1 MDLKLL
7 HKYESDGLLFSQ
19 KHPSLPLTIWNY
31 SDRVQYEGLWD
42 ETLLQCRGLVTD
54 EEGNVVAR
62 PFKKFFN
69 MEEGKHKPTS
79 DFDVYDK
86 MDGSLGILF
95 NYKGEWIFA
104 TRGSFTSE
112 QSVKGLQILSDY
124 QYKKLHNG
132 YTYLFEIIYSEN
144 RIVVKYDFE
153 DVILLGMINTES
165 GEEID
170 IHNGPIRFKNLIS
183 NIGLNVVKKY
193 DGIKDFTLLKDM
205 VGDNEEGFVVR
216 FSNGDRMK
224 VKGEEYIRLHRIIS
238 MISTKSVWEILSN
251 GESIEEVFDG
261 VPDEFYPQIRD
272 YEKSLKYGFM
282 SISEHAG
289 KLFDNLYENYDGDL
303 PEKKLYAEWV
313 KKQDKHL
320 QPILFRMYDRKDYSN
335 YIWKLLKPEYR
346 LL

>member
-7 HKYESDGLLFSQ
+7 HKYESEGLLFSQ

-31 SDRVQYEGLWD
+31 SDKVQYEGLWD

-54 EEGNVVAR
+54 DEGNVVAR
-62 PFKKFFN
+62 PWKKFFN
-69 MEEGKHKPTS
+69 MEEGKHNPTS
-79 DFDVYDK
+79 EFDVYDK

-124 QYKKLHNG
+124 QYQKLHKD
-132 YTYLFEIIYSEN
+132 YTYLFEIIYNEN

-153 DVILLGMINTES
+153 DVILLGMINTKS

-183 NIGLNVVKKY
+183 NIGLSVVKKY

-224 VKGEEYIRLHRIIS
+224 IKGEEYIRLHRIIS

-251 GESIEEVFDG
+251 GESIDDLLKD
-261 VPDEFYPQIRD
+261 VPDEVYPQIREYHNQLLLEYRKIQFKCFSLLSQ
-272 YEKSLKYGFM
+272 YE
-282 SISEHAG
+282 
-289 KLFDNLYENYDGDL
+289 GDL
-303 PEKKLYAEWV
+303 IDKKQFALWV
-313 KKQDKHL
+313 KEQDKEL
-320 QPILFRMYDRKDYSN
+320 QTLLFNMYNGKNYSE
-335 YIWKLLKPEYR
+335 YLWRRLKPEYR